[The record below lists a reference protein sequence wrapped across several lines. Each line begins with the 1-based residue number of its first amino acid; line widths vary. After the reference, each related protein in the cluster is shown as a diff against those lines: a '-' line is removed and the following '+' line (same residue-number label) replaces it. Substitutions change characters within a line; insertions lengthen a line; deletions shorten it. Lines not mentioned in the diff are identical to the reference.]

1 MEIKNRKGSKEGIE
15 MEKKE
20 HYGLSTAVSMIVGIS
35 IGSGIFFKSDDILKA
50 TGGSVWLGVL
60 VFIIGAF
67 CVIFGSITLS
77 QLASRSTKEGGII
90 SYYEEFVSSRL
101 ASAFGWFQML
111 VYFPTITAVVSWVS
125 GIYTISLLNLTSTL
139 ELQTLLGFLYLSFF
153 FLMNYLSYKLGGAF
167 QNLTTIVK
175 MIPLIGVALIGLF
188 WTQGAPML
196 PKDVVAVESSIV
208 GWGFL
213 AALAPIAFSFD
224 GWIVSTSITQ
234 EVKNHRKTM
243 PLALTIGPLIVLS
256 VYLAFFLGMIAI
268 VGTEYILSA
277 GDQAISQ
284 VGYSIFGAS
293 GEKILLIFVLIA
305 ILGVVNGISLGYI
318 RLPQTLASKHML
330 PFSGKIAQMNDK
342 KGLSP
347 YSALLAYLIT
357 VFWLV
362 IHFLTQKYNI
372 LAGGDISEI
381 AIVFSYVAYVIL
393 YLKVIGLKKTG
404 HIKSAFLGTT
414 APILGIFGSI
424 IILLGGLTA
433 NPVYSP
439 LFLLFSGTICLLGYF
454 YGVRTNVGR

>member
-1 MEIKNRKGSKEGIE
+1 MKER
-15 MEKKE
+15 E

-35 IGSGIFFKSDDILKA
+35 IGSGIFFKSDDILQA

-60 VFIIGAF
+60 VFAIGAF

-77 QLASRSTKEGGII
+77 QLASRSTKRGGVI
-90 SYYEEFVSSRL
+90 SYYEEFVSPRF
-101 ASAFGWFQML
+101 ASAFGWFQMF

-125 GIYTISLLNLTSTL
+125 GIYTISLLNLTSSL
-139 ELQTLLGFLYLSFF
+139 ELQTLLGFGYLSFF
-153 FLMNYLSYKLGGAF
+153 FLMNYLSYKMGGRF
-167 QNLTTIVK
+167 QNVTTVVK

-188 WTQGAPML
+188 WTQEAPAL
-196 PKDVVAVESSIV
+196 PQDIVAVESSVV

-234 EVKNHRKTM
+234 EVRNHRKTM
-243 PLALTIGPLIVLS
+243 PIALTIGPLIVLS

-284 VGYSIFGAS
+284 VGNSIFGAS
-293 GEKILLIFVLIA
+293 GEKILLAFVLIA
-305 ILGVVNGISLGYI
+305 ILGVVNGVSLGYI
-318 RLPQTLASKHML
+318 RLPQTLASKNMV
-330 PFSGKIAQMNDK
+330 PFSDRITQIDDK

-347 YSALLAYLIT
+347 YAALTAYLIT
-357 VFWLV
+357 VFWLIV
-362 IHFLTQKYNI
+362 HYFTQRFDV

-381 AIVFSYVAYVIL
+381 AIVFSYVAYIL
-393 YLKVIGLKKTG
+393 LYVKVMGLKKSG
-404 HIKSAFLGTT
+404 IIKSPFLGTV
-414 APILGIFGSI
+414 APILGVIGSL
-424 IILLGGLTA
+424 IILLGGVIA

-439 LFLLFSGTICLLGYF
+439 LFLLFSGSVCLFGYL
-454 YGVRTNVGR
+454 YGVRGSKGEESSL